1 MDIGKKTATQD
12 KKTSTRSSTKY
23 KANQVKQA
31 SAATMIPPA
40 VAAKL
45 SHLSTTYGLPI
56 DLGKVALKDVT
67 PENINATR
75 KIVEMLE
82 QNSKLLPE
90 LMQLASKLLKSE
102 IKLAEFHKNLT
113 KAAIKHQEKI
123 DQETAEIFLMM
134 TGYYALAGKLEHR
147 TNTRNQLIQKRAS
160 AYEQYYQD
168 SVFGNESRVIDAE
181 FQVMASNNKIL
192 AESKTK
198 RVQMSAQR
206 RQELKAYV
214 DSAYQ

>member
-1 MDIGKKTATQD
+1 M
-12 KKTSTRSSTKY
+12 
-23 KANQVKQA
+23 
-31 SAATMIPPA
+31 
-40 VAAKL
+40 
-45 SHLSTTYGLPI
+45 H
-56 DLGKVALKDVT
+56 VT

-134 TGYYALAGKLEHR
+134 TGYYAKAGKLEHR
-147 TNTRNQLIQKRAS
+147 TNTRNQLIQKRAE

-198 RVQMSAQR
+198 RVQMTAQR